1 VLHNLF
7 QFGFAGLAG
16 LCLLGALLR
25 RSKRGSFLWAAVC
38 AGAAAFAARYNV
50 FWAEAVFGLMVPWA
64 LFCATSFIDL
74 TWRAKTGFVFFLALG
89 SALCIYP
96 TYHDERYGKIDD
108 EKLSSEQ
115 RSEVETQSRAGT
127 LEQLPGSDRP
137 LGLGEKLSR
146 YMLSNIPFRL
156 VRGLDLKGGLR
167 LVYTVD
173 VDEAIK
179 DKRDRYYDE
188 LRNALTTALGFHSG
202 EKAPTVEELSKLP
215 TKVRIEKS
223 REHAGTIT
231 LIFTD
236 AADSAKINDEFLK
249 RFLGE
254 LQLQRAADQK
264 TVSFRLKADV
274 ESSIREKAVTQA
286 KETVHRRIDS
296 LGLKEANLTVRDEDI
311 IIEMPGNDDK
321 AFAEIKSIIS
331 ETARLEFKMV
341 DDENDF
347 FEKPARETKVEDVP
361 GLSFSIEN
369 APVGPGKTK
378 PIHYARLLRG
388 EHEDMPDALKRMRE
402 WVNTLQIDADHEVGF
417 SKFQEYDEEKDLF
430 EEKGWRT
437 YYLFSKAEITGDM
450 VREAS
455 AQADASDR
463 GGLGGWHVAMEL
475 TPLGGDRFEEITG
488 KNVKR
493 RFAIILDSKVESAPV
508 IQNKIP
514 GGHAQITMGSGN
526 PEQQLQDSKKLELVL
541 RSGAL
546 PAPIIFSSEQRIGAS
561 LGEDA
566 ITQGAKGAVAGT
578 ILVLIFMVT
587 YYSRAGFIANVAVLF
602 NLVLQ
607 VAIMSMFGASMTLPG
622 IAGLVLTIGI
632 AVDANV
638 LINERIR
645 EELRHGKSP
654 RAAVDVGYDKAFSAI
669 IDGHVTT
676 LISGLILAQYGS
688 GPIKGFAVTL
698 IVGIA
703 ASLFTG
709 VVCTRLMFDWAVRAR
724 KVKKLYLG

>member
-1 VLHNLF
+1 MLHNLF

-25 RSKRGSFLWAAVC
+25 RSKRGSFLWAAGS
-38 AGAAAFAARYNV
+38 AGAAAIAARYNV
-50 FWAEAVFGLMVPWA
+50 FWAEAVFGMMVPWA

-74 TWRAKTGFVFFLALG
+74 AWRAKTGFVLFLALG

-96 TYHDERYGKIDD
+96 TYHDERYGKIED

-127 LEQLPGSDRP
+127 LEQLPGADRP
-137 LGLGEKLSR
+137 LGMGEKLSR

-188 LRNALTTALGFHSG
+188 LRQALVTALGFHSG
-202 EKAPTVEELSKLP
+202 EKPPTVEELSKLP

-231 LIFTD
+231 LTFVE

-264 TVSFRLKADV
+264 TVSFRLKSEK
-274 ESSIREKAVTQA
+274 ESEIRDKAVTQA

-296 LGLKEANLTVRDEDI
+296 LGLKEANVTVRDEDI

-321 AFAEIKSIIS
+321 AFAEIRDIIS
-331 ETARLEFKMV
+331 QTARLEFKMV

-378 PIHYARLLRG
+378 PVHYARLLRG
-388 EHEDMPDALKRMRE
+388 EHEDMRDALKRMRE
-402 WVNTLQIDADHEVGF
+402 WVNTLQVDADHEIGF
-417 SKFQEYDEEKDLF
+417 SKFQEYDEDKDLF

-475 TPLGGDRFEEITG
+475 TPFGGDRFEEITG

-526 PEQQLQDSKKLELVL
+526 PEQQLTDSKKLELVL

-546 PAPIIFSSEQRIGAS
+546 PAPISPSNEQRIGPS

-566 ITQGAKGAVAGT
+566 ITQGGKGAIAG
-578 ILVLIFMVT
+578 IMLVLVFMVT

-607 VAIMSMFGASMTLPG
+607 LAIMAMFGASMTLPG

-654 RAAVDVGYDKAFSAI
+654 RAAVEVGYDKAFSAI

-676 LISGLILAQYGS
+676 LISALILAQYGS

-698 IVGIA
+698 IVGIT

>member
-1 VLHNLF
+1 MLHNLF
-7 QFGFAGLAG
+7 QFGFAGLAV
-16 LCLLGALLR
+16 LCVLGALLR
-25 RSKRGSFLWAAVC
+25 RNKRGSFLWAAAS
-38 AGAAAFAARYNV
+38 AGSAAFAARYNV
-50 FWAEAVFGLMVPWA
+50 FWAEAMFGLMVPWA

-74 TWRAKTGFVFFLALG
+74 AWRAKTGFVLFLALG
-89 SALCIYP
+89 SVIAIYP
-96 TYHDERYGKIDD
+96 TYHDERHGKIEDKELTSD
-108 EKLSSEQ
+108 Q
-115 RSEVETQSRAGT
+115 RSEVEVEARNGT
-127 LEQLPGSDRP
+127 LESLPGADRP
-137 LGLGEKLSR
+137 LGFGEKLSR
-146 YMLSNIPFRL
+146 YLLTNIPFRL

-167 LVYTVD
+167 LVYTVG

-188 LRNALTTALGFHSG
+188 LRAALTTALGFHTG
-202 EKAPTVEELSKLP
+202 DKAPTVEELSKLP
-215 TKVRIEKS
+215 TKVEIKKS

-231 LIFTD
+231 LTFVD
-236 AADSAKINDEFLK
+236 PADSAKINDEFLK

-254 LQLQRAADQK
+254 LQLQRSSDQK
-264 TVSFRLKADV
+264 TVSFRLKSEV
-274 ESSIREKAVTQA
+274 ESAIREKAVAQA
-286 KETVHRRIDS
+286 KETVQRRIDG
-296 LGLKEANLTVRDEDI
+296 LGVKEAGLTIRDEDI
-311 IIEMPGNDDK
+311 IIEMPGTDDK
-321 AFAEIKSIIS
+321 TATEVRNLIS

-341 DDENDF
+341 DDETDF
-347 FEKPARETKVEDVP
+347 FDKPSRETKAEDVP

-388 EHEDMPDALKRMRE
+388 EHEDMKDALKRMKE
-402 WVNTLQIDADHEVGF
+402 WAATLQVDPDHEIGF
-417 SKFQEYDEEKDLF
+417 AKFQEYDEEKDIF

-455 AQADASDR
+455 AQADSADR

-493 RFAIILDSKVESAPV
+493 RFAIILDEKVESAPV

-526 PEQQLQDSKKLELVL
+526 RDQQLQDAKKLELVL

-546 PAPIIFSSEQRIGAS
+546 PAPISLSNEQRIGPS

-566 ITQGAKGAVAGT
+566 IAQGGKGAVAGAV
-578 ILVLIFMVT
+578 LVLIFMVV
-587 YYSRAGFIANVAVLF
+587 YYSRAGMIANIAVLF
-602 NLVLQ
+602 NVVLQ
-607 VAIMSMFGASMTLPG
+607 VAILAMLGASMTLPG
-622 IAGLVLTIGI
+622 IAGLTLTLGI

-645 EELRHGKSP
+645 EELRIGKSP
-654 RAAVDVGYDKAFSAI
+654 RAAVDIGYDKAFSAI

-676 LISGLILAQYGS
+676 LLSSIILYQYGS

-698 IVGIA
+698 FFGVLV
-703 ASLFTG
+703 SLFTG